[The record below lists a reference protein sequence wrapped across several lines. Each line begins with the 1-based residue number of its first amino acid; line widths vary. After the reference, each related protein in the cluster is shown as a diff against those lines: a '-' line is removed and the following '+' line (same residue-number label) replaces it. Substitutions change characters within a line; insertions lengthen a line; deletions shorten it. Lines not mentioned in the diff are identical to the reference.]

1 MKTRLH
7 TAAALCVLVCFTQVA
22 CYNKYTISPAQLAKL
37 EASAEQKNSVAV
49 VVDNCDVG
57 KTTRLMG
64 ESVEVVAEGE
74 GATDGGAAAA
84 KEAPAQENIDP
95 QTGCPTVSVNTA
107 SPIRVLDKE
116 GNKYRVTPFNFA
128 VTDTQ
133 VVAPDYGLLLPIGEV
148 EGAEIQ
154 TFSGLKTG
162 LMIGGGAL
170 LAVGGFVLLALT
182 APEERGFGTQE

>member
-1 MKTRLH
+1 M
-7 TAAALCVLVCFTQVA
+7 
-22 CYNKYTISPAQLAKL
+22 
-37 EASAEQKNSVAV
+37 
-49 VVDNCDVG
+49 
-57 KTTRLMG
+57 
-64 ESVEVVAEGE
+64 
-74 GATDGGAAAA
+74 
-84 KEAPAQENIDP
+84 
-95 QTGCPTVSVNTA
+95 SVNTA